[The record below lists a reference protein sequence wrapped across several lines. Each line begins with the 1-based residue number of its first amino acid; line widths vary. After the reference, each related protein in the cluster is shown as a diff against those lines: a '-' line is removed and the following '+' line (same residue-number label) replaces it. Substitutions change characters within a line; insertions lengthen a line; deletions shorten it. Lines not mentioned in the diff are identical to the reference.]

1 MDQPNQV
8 LQLIWR
14 VVCQVAAPN
23 APFGGAFWCVREGGA
38 SGSLTALPV

>member
-1 MDQPNQV
+1 MDQPTQV

-14 VVCQVAAPN
+14 GVCQVAALK
-23 APFGGAFWCVREGGA
+23 APLGGAFLCVREGGA